1 MQGKKYKNLFW
12 VSAISP
18 LVSVILSTFIVF
30 VSNAEEKG
38 VQIVRPLFVLFLL
51 CCVEAMC

>member
-12 VSAISP
+12 IAAISP

-38 VQIVRPLFVLFLL
+38 VQIVRPLVVLFLL
-51 CCVEAMC
+51 